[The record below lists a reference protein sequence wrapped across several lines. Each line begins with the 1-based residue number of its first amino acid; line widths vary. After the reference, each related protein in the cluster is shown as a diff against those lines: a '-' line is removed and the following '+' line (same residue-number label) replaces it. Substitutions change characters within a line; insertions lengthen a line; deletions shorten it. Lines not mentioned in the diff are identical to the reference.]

1 MSSYTNRTILVAILS
16 GCILLSGCGQNPVES
31 ETEENG
37 RSNIASAI
45 DYTEWYKDINNTDI
59 YNYVTCIE
67 LDIWFTEDIGTL
79 NWEGVT
85 YDVSYE
91 EQIIATNLSPALGQ
105 NYIGCVF
112 DSSSDS
118 AILSNGCLATGT
130 YEILLKDDQNNV
142 IVASACQVTAESGE
156 MLSTMIVDIEKLTE
170 QADPLSLRIDFDG
183 DITPYTQQG
192 FYITISQ
199 DDGATSS
206 ILSRSNYD
214 IEVADTY
221 LIINYYNHRDSDGK
235 FLLSLYCGDG
245 TFVCSEQIGL

>member
-1 MSSYTNRTILVAILS
+1 MSSYTDKTILVAILS

-31 ETEENG
+31 GAEEKG
-37 RSNIASAI
+37 RSNIAYAI
-45 DYTEWYKDINNTDI
+45 DYTEWYRDINNTDI

-67 LDIWFTEDIGTL
+67 LDIWFTEDISSF
-79 NWEGVT
+79 NWDGIT

-91 EQIIATNLSPALGQ
+91 EQIVATDLSPAFGQ

-112 DSSSDS
+112 DSSNDN
-118 AILSNGCLATGT
+118 AILSNGYLATGT
-130 YEILLKDDQNNV
+130 YEILMKDDQNNV

-156 MLSTMIVDIEKLTE
+156 MLSTMIIDIEKLTE
-170 QADPLSLRIDFDG
+170 QVDPLSLRIGFDG

-199 DDGATSS
+199 DDGATSYMP
-206 ILSRSNYD
+206 SRSNYD
-214 IEVADTY
+214 IELADTY
-221 LIINYYNHRDSDGK
+221 LIINYFNHRDSDGK

-245 TFVCSEQIGL
+245 TFVCSEKVGL